1 MLISLLARVPEKKKT
16 KIEIKRQVK
25 LFKGVRSFVYT
36 SDIQM

>member
-1 MLISLLARVPEKKKT
+1 MLISLLARVPEKKT